1 MSPSLNLCILFQ
13 RLKNRH
19 LQGQD
24 NPAPAFL
31 YRELSMQ
38 QLNLLLTSLPD
49 GILLGFVYGLAAMGL
64 TLIWGVMNVINLSH
78 GPIIALGMFST
89 FFIYTRLGVNPYV
102 GVIPIAILGLLVGIL
117 IYTVAVHRVIN
128 APHLSSL
135 LATFSVNMII
145 IGLGTAALTTSPY
158 NVDFSAGSVKLGSTN
173 LLGSRLIA
181 ALVTMLF
188 TSGLYLF
195 LYRTRPG
202 KYIRAVA
209 NNRSA
214 AELMGI
220 PSTRILAL
228 SFGLGT
234 MLAAVSGALIATF
247 FPFSILSGSGYEIKS
262 FVIGVLGGLGNPIG
276 ALFGGLILG
285 ILESAIPAFM
295 ESSWVPVIEFGLFVV
310 ILLVRPSG
318 LFGAKK

>member
-1 MSPSLNLCILFQ
+1 
-13 RLKNRH
+13 
-19 LQGQD
+19 
-24 NPAPAFL
+24 
-31 YRELSMQ
+31 MQ
-38 QLNLLLTSLPD
+38 QINLLFASIPD

-64 TLIWGVMNVINLSH
+64 TLIWGVMNVINLAH
-78 GPIIALGMFST
+78 GPIIALGMFGT
-89 FFIYTRLGVNPYV
+89 FFLFSRLGINPYA
-102 GVIPIAILGLLVGIL
+102 GLIPVAFVGLLAGIL

-158 NVDFSAGSVKLGSTN
+158 NVDFSAGSIQLGSTT
-173 LLGSRLIA
+173 LLGTRLIA
-181 ALVTMLF
+181 ALVAMIF
-188 TSGLYLF
+188 TGGLYLF

-202 KYIRAVA
+202 KFIRAVA
-209 NNRSA
+209 NNRAA
-214 AELMGI
+214 AELMGV

-247 FPFSILSGSGYEIKS
+247 FPFSILAGGGYELKS

-285 ILESAIPAFM
+285 VLEGIIPAFL
-295 ESSWVPVIEFGLFVV
+295 ESSWVPVIEFGLFVL

-318 LFGAKK
+318 LFGAKR